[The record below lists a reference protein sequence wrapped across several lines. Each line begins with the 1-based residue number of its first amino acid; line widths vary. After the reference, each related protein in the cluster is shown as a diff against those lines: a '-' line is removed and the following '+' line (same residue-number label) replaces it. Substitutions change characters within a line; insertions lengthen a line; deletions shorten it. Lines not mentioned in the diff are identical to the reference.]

1 MDQNNSANQGNED
14 TRAAEAH
21 TQNAHENV
29 EALRDQNRRTEATA
43 GDSANHPV
51 GQQNSGGSGSGGGTS
66 ATGGGTT
73 STGART
79 AGNTS
84 TVSEDTSQASANVA
98 NAQDN
103 RDALAEQNRRTE
115 ETTPDAVRHPIGNQD
130 NNQR

>member
-51 GQQNSGGSGSGGGTS
+51 GQQNSGGSG
-66 ATGGGTT
+66 TGGGTT

-79 AGNTS
+79 AGNTG

-115 ETTPDAVRHPIGNQD
+115 ETTPDAVRHPIGSQD

>member
-1 MDQNNSANQGNED
+1 MDQNNTGQGNED

-21 TQNAHENV
+21 TQNAHENL

-51 GQQNSGGSGSGGGTS
+51 GQQEIISNNGAGVTSNASGGT
-66 ATGGGTT
+66 A

-79 AGNTS
+79 AASTG
-84 TVSEDTSQASANVA
+84 TVSEDTSQAAANVS

-115 ETTPDAVRHPIGNQD
+115 ETTPDAVRRPIGDQGM
-130 NNQR
+130 QQ